1 MRESEIVKLCVK
13 ISNMIYGRD
22 FTHAQ
27 SNDSEI
33 MSFTG
38 QRLTYSELVWIPS
51 RMARRFKII
60 QQGEKFECNDWLHF
74 SWLII
79 QDHFAPPAGRGQV
92 NQTVRT
98 SSYNQS

>member
-38 QRLTYSELVWIPS
+38 QRLTVRACIDPI
-51 RMARRFKII
+51 K
-60 QQGEKFECNDWLHF
+60 N
-74 SWLII
+74 
-79 QDHFAPPAGRGQV
+79 GQ
-92 NQTVRT
+92 TI
-98 SSYNQS
+98 